1 MFEHLN
7 YTEREKFLVFR
18 HAHSPRG
25 TLFSNF
31 YTSLSRTNDFF
42 CCNPGNT
49 FERNLQHFLYM
60 FHNLQLFEINT
71 SKHSLAYTHPCTRM
85 KDICVCNFLH
95 TFWQACVHAELKFC
109 IHMRHDYTCLPKCIF
124 FMWNLDRKLD
134 EEKSQLQL
142 HFVARI
148 TRISSVFFC

>member
-1 MFEHLN
+1 
-7 YTEREKFLVFR
+7 
-18 HAHSPRG
+18 
-25 TLFSNF
+25 
-31 YTSLSRTNDFF
+31 
-42 CCNPGNT
+42 
-49 FERNLQHFLYM
+49 
-60 FHNLQLFEINT
+60 
-71 SKHSLAYTHPCTRM
+71 M

-148 TRISSVFFC
+148 TRISSIFFASCFFLFGNTKTEGIRCYKIVIFVLIITSFPCWNCRFQQLPSHILVWSSRGGRGFWSRLLAKILNICVPHYTNR